1 MSNAILKLEN
11 LDIRFYISFYTLVFI
26 IGICIGSF
34 MNVLIYRLPRN
45 ENIITSS
52 SRCTSCGS
60 KIKYLDMIP
69 IFSWIFLRGKCR
81 QCGVKISARY
91 PLIEIMNSII
101 YIITFTV
108 MDFSAMS
115 ILVCIFFSILTVI
128 GFTDWDTLEIDIRLL
143 AAIGIIAVISIFT
156 DNSLTLFQ
164 RMTGGIIISAPFFII
179 GEISSCIIESNT
191 GEKIRGIELGDT
203 ILMAVSGL
211 FIGYKAAVVSAFIG
225 IILASIAGLI
235 IKHKSGE
242 SKLAF
247 GPFLSIGL
255 FFGTLWG
262 NSLTDWWFSLFI

>member
-69 IFSWIFLRGKCR
+69 ICSWIFLRGKCR
-81 QCGVKISARY
+81 QCGGKISARY

-115 ILVCIFFSILTVI
+115 ILVCIFF
-128 GFTDWDTLEIDIRLL
+128 
-143 AAIGIIAVISIFT
+143 
-156 DNSLTLFQ
+156 
-164 RMTGGIIISAPFFII
+164 
-179 GEISSCIIESNT
+179 
-191 GEKIRGIELGDT
+191 
-203 ILMAVSGL
+203 
-211 FIGYKAAVVSAFIG
+211 
-225 IILASIAGLI
+225 
-235 IKHKSGE
+235 
-242 SKLAF
+242 
-247 GPFLSIGL
+247 
-255 FFGTLWG
+255 
-262 NSLTDWWFSLFI
+262 

>member
-1 MSNAILKLEN
+1 MSDAILKLEN
-11 LDIRFYISFYTLVFI
+11 LNIRFYISFYTIVFI

-45 ENIITSS
+45 ENIVTSS
-52 SRCTSCGS
+52 SKCTSCGS
-60 KIKYLDMIP
+60 KIKYFDMIP
-69 IFSWIFLRGKCR
+69 IISWIFLRGKCR
-81 QCGVKISARY
+81 YCGNKISARY

-108 MDFSAMS
+108 IDFNARS
-115 ILVCIFFSILTVI
+115 ISVCIFFSILTVI

-143 AAIGIIAVISIFT
+143 VAIGILAVISVFT

-164 RMTGGIIISAPFFII
+164 RITGGFIISAPFFII
-179 GEISSCIIESNT
+179 GEISSNIIERNT

-225 IILASIAGLI
+225 IILASIAGLL

-242 SKLAF
+242 STFAF

-262 NSLTDWWFSLFI
+262 NSLVDWWFSIFI